1 MDINERIKS
10 INQYLIT
17 FNIQEGVA
25 CLVAKF
31 PEKWTLFDAKTIGDE
46 FNIVIEER
54 NDGVFFVCDITEGFD
69 GIFNAIDFIIE
80 QNKDL
85 EMKSELLREKVTQL
99 KTLFE
104 QEPLERLKTLMF
116 VFPDENEVAAT
127 INEPLIPVDVKA
139 QLKNKKTKP
148 VVEPKVIEVPELG
161 HDIVEPQE
169 KPKKTS
175 TKKQKHKEGDS
186 SLMDFAKNLVD
197 NE

>member
-10 INQYLIT
+10 ISQYLVT

-31 PEKWTLFDAKTIGDE
+31 PDKWTLFDAKTIGDE

-54 NDGVFFVCDITEGFD
+54 QDGVFFVCSIADGFD

-85 EMKSELLREKVTQL
+85 EMKSELLREKVNQL
-99 KTLFE
+99 KSLFE
-104 QEPLERLKTLMF
+104 QEPLDRLRTLRF
-116 VFPDENEVAAT
+116 VFPNEKEANAV

-148 VVEPKVIEVPELG
+148 AVEPKATEVVTTEEKEET
-161 HDIVEPQE
+161 IIE

-186 SLMDFAKNLVD
+186 SLMDFAKNLVE

>member
-10 INQYLIT
+10 ISQYLLT

-54 NDGVFFVCDITEGFD
+54 QDGVFFVCSIADGFD

-85 EMKSELLREKVTQL
+85 EMKSELLREKVNQL
-99 KTLFE
+99 KSLFE
-104 QEPLERLKTLMF
+104 QEPLDRLRTLRF
-116 VFPDENEVAAT
+116 VFPNEKEVNAV

-148 VVEPKVIEVPELG
+148 AVEPKATEVVTTEEKEET
-161 HDIVEPQE
+161 IIE

-186 SLMDFAKNLVD
+186 SLMDFAKNLVE